1 MNAFQWVFAPLSLI
15 FAAWAFL
22 HLRSGRLSKS
32 QGVFWISLW
41 VLCAV
46 LIALPNSTT
55 VIARW
60 LGIGRGSDL
69 VFYLA
74 ILGGLWACLHFY
86 RRFRRLE
93 MMLTEL
99 IRREAMENPRRG
111 GQSES
116 GQKGFSSSQAAPPQP
131 R

>member
-1 MNAFQWVFAPLSLI
+1 MNAFQWVFAPLSLLL
-15 FAAWAFL
+15 ALWAFL
-22 HLRSGRLSKS
+22 NLRSGRLPKW

-46 LIALPNSTT
+46 LIAVPASTT
-55 VIARW
+55 VIAKW

-99 IRREAMENPRRG
+99 IRREAIKDPKRG
-111 GQSES
+111 GQSDR
-116 GQKGFSSSQAAPPQP
+116 G
-131 R
+131 